1 MSEIKVK
8 SNVLLVFMLLFQ
20 LILPVLVAAENS
32 SVNNDAIEPEVVEV
46 QSLDEDIESTK
57 LSDVTDEDIGDE
69 KEETIE
75 VNEKESSTVE
85 EEVKKPVEDKNKPN
99 EKEKQEENKSPPV
112 KEDKKVEENVKEEP
126 KAKSDSEKIDQST
139 LDKSGISD
147 SMLDGFP
154 ATPHPD
160 NPTPLTMFE
169 AGSLGSATVGM
180 KTDQK
185 MTLQAEDLQPGEVR
199 TSKTAKPVPGMV
211 NTWDVTV
218 RVEGRDNNIVQ
229 KTDIVLVLDRSGS
242 MEGTRLTNLKIAG
255 KNFIDQTIPFD
266 PGIQIAIVSFSSE
279 YQGAPLYRIDHE
291 FSKDI
296 GSLKVALDDLVALGG
311 THTQAGILQGRLMF
325 NGSQANNKYMILLS
339 DGEPTYSYQ
348 PASWTTGPPS
358 WGTAGGYSWGNN
370 RSPVY
375 DGNYLSSSVLG
386 TGSALTAVY
395 NETYRYHIHNG
406 LAAIRAGQDARVGID
421 KLYTIGLEVNT
432 TTEAILQQIAS
443 PGAAYR
449 ANAPADL
456 LRLYNEVRSQ
466 IMSQSALR
474 DAIVHD
480 EMGDGFS
487 IVPNS
492 ITKTEGLTSVA
503 NANTTNNDT
512 ITWNLSP
519 QVNQLVPGK
528 TDVRYA
534 EMTYRI
540 QINPSILNAPIATP
554 GTTVNHNLF
563 KTNKVTRLSYK
574 DINNIS
580 KQKDITSPEV
590 DPVLLRI
597 KKNLIDAKAN
607 EARRFRVR
615 ISGSGN
621 FNETV
626 DLIPNGDYLWLT
638 TLRHEGAY
646 SVEEINV
653 VGNPTTPLSQF
664 IISYVV
670 DGSSGKNFN
679 VNHNGAIPRGDVVID
694 VTNREIR
701 KINVTGTKVW
711 QGGPTVK
718 PAVTLQLYRNGVALG
733 AAITLN
739 HPATTYTWTNLDEI
753 NSSGTA
759 YSYTIAEVNAP
770 AGYVST
776 ATGLTVTN
784 IYQIPNDGQATA
796 IKIWQGNDSDDF
808 SGIPL
813 TLWRTLD
820 GITFE
825 KVPNVS
831 PTITQDPIINPNEQT
846 YRYLWDELVKT
857 DFYGNPYTFYFTED
871 EEVDGYERTYLD
883 TTTTATVDGVIK
895 MLALSGGRVRNREMK
910 VDFSFVKVDEVGDDL
925 SGAIFELHRHDGTDR
940 VLVQRIGDITPGSN
954 FNFTGL
960 TKGTYTL
967 TEVSG
972 PDGYVLPE
980 DNSWTFEVVWND
992 VEKKLEILFEAGDE
1006 IDGEIANYPVGMLP
1020 ETGGSGTQIYL
1031 LIGMISLMALGTI
1044 YVWRTKGDE
1053 VNQHD

>member
-1 MSEIKVK
+1 MVI
-8 SNVLLVFMLLFQ
+8 
-20 LILPVLVAAENS
+20 P
-32 SVNNDAIEPEVVEV
+32 
-46 QSLDEDIESTK
+46 ST
-57 LSDVTDEDIGDE
+57 
-69 KEETIE
+69 
-75 VNEKESSTVE
+75 
-85 EEVKKPVEDKNKPN
+85 
-99 EKEKQEENKSPPV
+99 
-112 KEDKKVEENVKEEP
+112 
-126 KAKSDSEKIDQST
+126 
-139 LDKSGISD
+139 
-147 SMLDGFP
+147 
-154 ATPHPD
+154 
-160 NPTPLTMFE
+160 
-169 AGSLGSATVGM
+169 
-180 KTDQK
+180 
-185 MTLQAEDLQPGEVR
+185 
-199 TSKTAKPVPGMV
+199 
-211 NTWDVTV
+211 
-218 RVEGRDNNIVQ
+218 
-229 KTDIVLVLDRSGS
+229 
-242 MEGTRLTNLKIAG
+242 
-255 KNFIDQTIPFD
+255 
-266 PGIQIAIVSFSSE
+266 
-279 YQGAPLYRIDHE
+279 
-291 FSKDI
+291 
-296 GSLKVALDDLVALGG
+296 
-311 THTQAGILQGRLMF
+311 
-325 NGSQANNKYMILLS
+325 
-339 DGEPTYSYQ
+339 
-348 PASWTTGPPS
+348 
-358 WGTAGGYSWGNN
+358 
-370 RSPVY
+370 
-375 DGNYLSSSVLG
+375 
-386 TGSALTAVY
+386 
-395 NETYRYHIHNG
+395 
-406 LAAIRAGQDARVGID
+406 
-421 KLYTIGLEVNT
+421 
-432 TTEAILQQIAS
+432 
-443 PGAAYR
+443 
-449 ANAPADL
+449 
-456 LRLYNEVRSQ
+456 
-466 IMSQSALR
+466 
-474 DAIVHD
+474 
-480 EMGDGFS
+480 
-487 IVPNS
+487 

-528 TDVRYA
+528 TDVRFA
-534 EMTYRI
+534 EMTYRVEV
-540 QINPSILNAPIATP
+540 NPDILDAPIATP
-554 GTTVNHNLF
+554 GATADHDLF

-597 KKNLIDAKAN
+597 KKNLIDATAN

-670 DGSSGKNFN
+670 DGSPGKNFN

-701 KINVTGTKVW
+701 KINVTGMKIW

-796 IKIWQGNDSDDF
+796 IKIWEGSDSDDF

-846 YRYLWDELVKT
+846 YRYLWDELVET

-940 VLVQRIGDITPGSN
+940 VLVQRIGDITPGSI

-992 VEKKLEILFEAGDE
+992 VEKKLEIVFEAGDE

-1053 VNQHD
+1053 VNQND